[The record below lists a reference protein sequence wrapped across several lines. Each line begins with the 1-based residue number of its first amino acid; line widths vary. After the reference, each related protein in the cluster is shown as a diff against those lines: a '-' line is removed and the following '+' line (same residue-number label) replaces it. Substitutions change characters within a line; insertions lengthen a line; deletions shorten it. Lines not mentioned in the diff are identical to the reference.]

1 MGKTQAKPIASA
13 VLEAIKAGHGTAKAI
28 GNEPR
33 CKAAIKAE
41 AAKTGRDEMRILD
54 GALQHLRRTGL
65 TEFKQGAWHSKHSL
79 DL

>member
-13 VLEAIKAGHGTAKAI
+13 VLEAIKSGHNTAKMI
-28 GNEPR
+28 ENEPR
-33 CKAAIKAE
+33 CKAVIKAE

-54 GALQHLRRTGL
+54 GALQYLRRTGL